1 MTQVPAPQNASAEYL
16 QAEEFRAYIEKEVL
30 KLIKEIVVKN
40 TVTKERVQ
48 EIAQE
53 VLTLLQPGLSIDEL
67 YKNAIKMDDKYSEL
81 GPVVIILMKEYE
93 GKYNKKAVA
102 EVSMLI
108 KQGNYDAAQNMVMK
122 VLMYKGI

>member
-1 MTQVPAPQNASAEYL
+1 MTQVQPPQNASADYL

-48 EIAQE
+48 QIAQE

-67 YKNAIKMDDKYSEL
+67 YKNAIKMDDKFSEL

-93 GKYNKKAVA
+93 VKYNKKAVA
-102 EVSMLI
+102 EVSSLI
-108 KQGNYDAAQNMVMK
+108 KSGHYDEAQDMVMK
-122 VLMYKGI
+122 VLMFKGI